1 MPVVRISTGRFD
13 PENYERVRKLLDESR
28 TTLVP
33 AIRALRGNR
42 GYFVGIDRENN
53 AISNVSI
60 WDGLDDAMQMASL
73 QPMLDLAGVFVA
85 AGVRFDRPI
94 TNHQTLWTLQGRDDV
109 QA

>member
-1 MPVVRISTGRFD
+1 MPIVRISTGRFD

-42 GYFVGIDRENN
+42 GYFVGIDRENS

-60 WDGLDDAMQMASL
+60 WDGLDNAMQMASL
-73 QPMLDLAGVFVA
+73 QPMQDLARIFVD

-94 TNHQTLWTLQGRDDV
+94 TNHETLWTI
-109 QA
+109 